1 MKKLFP
7 LIALFGL
14 LGAGCT
20 TPAKTPASTV
30 TPPAQVEAK
39 NGFGKL
45 PGLQPYGSLGT
56 AEAISSRSAGAVAVG
71 APTAPPAASAVA
83 LGVIQG
89 DAAVTNAGVATT
101 MPARPYI
108 RPEQKQ
114 VNVKYSVTASLPDWQ
129 SEADVLR
136 IRRPSLDAGV
146 VRALAVPAGL
156 PSVLAGQIKQ
166 MQSVNMS
173 WLDMED
179 YQWNFDP
186 MYGNLNWWMQYD
198 QRVLAEMDAARESDV
213 KPPTVD
219 KALVIAAADRFLDAH
234 GLSALR
240 EQGGVIDEL
249 PPNGGVSD
257 APCLLKGAEPAVS
270 GGAATTM
277 MYPSPCGWYPT
288 EVTVYYGTQ
297 LEGRSAVDTG
307 GYPFRTSSVQVSL
320 KDYAVRGGNVQMTQ
334 GFDRSSYALIGKDE
348 ALKRLQDGGRNP
360 VYSWG
365 GEGGDVD
372 VKITKAELVWMRFD
386 SWTNNKQESFYLPAL
401 AAEGTV
407 DRKIMG
413 QEPEIYRTVVPLV
426 SDDAF
431 DLGDQTTVS
440 P

>member
-1 MKKLFP
+1 MKKLLP
-7 LIALFGL
+7 LIALSGL

-56 AEAISSRSAGAVAVG
+56 SEAISARPAG
-71 APTAPPAASAVA
+71 TLSAVA
-83 LGVIQG
+83 PVPSAALGVAQA
-89 DAAVTNAGVATT
+89 DAAISV

-136 IRRPSLDAGV
+136 IRRPSLDSGV

-173 WLDMED
+173 WLDTED

-257 APCLLKGAEPAVS
+257 APCLLKGA
-270 GGAATTM
+270 TTM

-288 EVTVYYGTQ
+288 EVTVYYGTK

-334 GFDRSSYALIGKDE
+334 GFDRSSYALIGKEE

-386 SWTNNKQESFYLPAL
+386 SWTNSKQESFYLPAL

-426 SDDAF
+426 ADDAF